1 MAKTLQKVVTPK
13 GELAWVTITG
23 EGKENISG
31 KLQYVASIIL
41 DPKHKEADKAFI
53 DSIEEFWAD
62 NKPSWMGKRKAK
74 SLGYYL
80 CDPLR
85 NEAGD
90 VIKDDEDKV
99 QYDPEGRVM
108 VSFKTGTTFPDG
120 STKVVKTY
128 NSKAKEVSL
137 GKLRIGNGSIGFIS
151 GAMDIYEVKDN
162 KGKQLDAGITLY
174 LNAIQINK
182 LVEFSSDDGFKPSED
197 DENEEGGW
205 TGDEGF
211 EGTPA
216 EPEADAK
223 PTKGKAGP
231 RL

>member
-1 MAKTLQKVVTPK
+1 MSKALTKVVTPK
-13 GELAWVTITG
+13 GELAWITITG
-23 EGKENISG
+23 EGKENMSG
-31 KLQYVASIIL
+31 KLQYVASVIL
-41 DPKHKEADKAFI
+41 DPKKEADKAFI
-53 DSIEEFWAD
+53 DSIDDFWDD
-62 NKPSWMGKRKAK
+62 NKPAWMGKRKAK

-85 NEAGD
+85 GD
-90 VIKDDEDKV
+90 DGEPLRDEEDKV
-99 QYDPEGRVM
+99 KYDPNGRVM

-120 STKVVKTY
+120 SAKVVKTY

-137 GKLRIGNGSIGFIS
+137 GKIRIGNGSIGYIS
-151 GAMDIYEVKDN
+151 GAMDIYEVTDSKK
-162 KGKQLDAGITLY
+162 KGTDAGITFY

-197 DENEEGGW
+197 DDEEDSF

-211 EGTPA
+211 EGVG
-216 EPEADAK
+216 EPEPAAEVEK
-223 PTKGKAGP
+223 PTKKGGP

>member
-53 DSIEEFWAD
+53 DSIDEFWAD

-182 LVEFSSDDGFKPSED
+182 LVEFSDDAGFKASEED
-197 DENEEGGW
+197 DEEGGW

-211 EGTPA
+211 EGTSVEEA
-216 EPEADAK
+216 EVESK
-223 PTKGKAGP
+223 PTKSKAGP